1 MQSPSLSREKT
12 GVRIARFVARVENL
26 LVVGGILAV
35 AVGIVLATRGAEV
48 LLATSC
54 IILGV
59 GLFSGP
65 ISRRVGWVV
74 TTIAL
79 LLFVIALFV

>member
-1 MQSPSLSREKT
+1 MQSHSPGREKT
-12 GVRIARFVARVENL
+12 RVRIARFLGRVENL
-26 LVVGGILAV
+26 LILGGILAV
-35 AVGIVLATRGAEV
+35 AVGIALATRGAEV

-65 ISRRVGWVV
+65 MSRKVGWVL
-74 TTIAL
+74 TAIAL

>member
-1 MQSPSLSREKT
+1 MQSPSPGSEKT
-12 GVRIARFVARVENL
+12 RFRIARLLGRVENL
-26 LVVGGILAV
+26 LVLGGILAT
-35 AVGIVLATRGAEV
+35 ALGIVLATRGAEV

-65 ISRRVGWVV
+65 MSRKVGWVL
-74 TTIAL
+74 TGIAL

>member
-1 MQSPSLSREKT
+1 MQSPSPGPEKRR
-12 GVRIARFVARVENL
+12 VRIARFLGRVENL
-26 LVVGGILAV
+26 LILGGILAT
-35 AVGIVLATRGAEV
+35 ALGILLATRGAEV

-65 ISRRVGWVV
+65 MSRKVGWVL
-74 TTIAL
+74 TAIAV
-79 LLFVIALFV
+79 LLFVIAVFV

>member
-1 MQSPSLSREKT
+1 MESQPVVRESIK
-12 GVRIARFVARVENL
+12 ARMIRFMRRTENL
-26 LVVGGILAV
+26 LIVGGMLATATGIL
-35 AVGIVLATRGAEV
+35 LATRGAEV
-48 LLATSC
+48 LLASSC

-65 ISRRVGWVV
+65 MSKRVGWVL
-74 TTIAL
+74 TGIAL

>member
-1 MQSPSLSREKT
+1 MESQSVRKENAKAKT
-12 GVRIARFVARVENL
+12 VRFLRRIENL
-26 LVVGGILAV
+26 LIIGGILAV
-35 AVGIVLATRGAEV
+35 ATGILLATRGADV

-65 ISRRVGWVV
+65 MSRRVGWVL
-74 TTIAL
+74 TSIAV

>member
-1 MQSPSLSREKT
+1 MHSPSPGPEKT
-12 GVRIARFVARVENL
+12 RVRIARFLGRVENL
-26 LVVGGILAV
+26 LILGGILAT
-35 AVGIVLATRGAEV
+35 AVGILQATQGAEV
-48 LLATSC
+48 LLASSC

-65 ISRRVGWVV
+65 MSRRVGWVLMA
-74 TTIAL
+74 IAL